1 MAQDGFV
8 LVSRESQITKKSH
21 AAANTAATLQHEG
34 PHDHLAEIASFVDSQ
49 SEKLW
54 HLNKFIHS
62 NPEPAFQEFKAHE
75 ALTKFMRSR
84 PERWQVTSSA
94 CGIET
99 AWIAV
104 YDSGRKGPAVSFNV
118 EMDALPNLGHACG
131 HNLIASASLAGA
143 LATADIIEK
152 HSLAGKVY
160 VFGTPGEEGYHG
172 GKIQLLNRGAY
183 DKVDISLISHPSIL
197 NNSPFV
203 RTTAFCRLEVE
214 FFGREAHAA
223 NAPWQGINALDAL
236 VASYNSISMLRQ
248 QTQPSDIIGFA
259 ITNGGGDATNVIHA
273 YSSAVCT
280 IRSSSASRVDTLA
293 DKVGACFDAGAK
305 ATGCTV
311 EIKVIKGYKDHVPNM
326 HLAASFAEHWSSL
339 PDPYP
344 VGPELRAH
352 ERGYTYVK
360 ASTDQGDIS
369 HALPSI
375 NVSFAIP
382 AGPEKGGPHSA
393 DFEKAAGTKWAFDR
407 ALRVG
412 KGMAGVAVDV
422 LTRDGFLD
430 TVKGEW
436 RERFGVE
443 NKL

>member
-8 LVSRESQITKKSH
+8 LVSRESQITKNSH
-21 AAANTAATLQHEG
+21 TVSPVQSLQYEG
-34 PHDHLAEIASFVDSQ
+34 AHDYLAEIASFVDNQ
-49 SEKLW
+49 SDKLW
-54 HLNKFIHS
+54 SLNRFIHR
-62 NPEPAFQEFKAHE
+62 NPELAFKEFKAHE

-118 EMDALPNLGHACG
+118 EMDALPNIGHACG
-131 HNLIASASLAGA
+131 HNLIATASLAGA
-143 LATADIIEK
+143 LATADVMST
-152 HSLAGKVY
+152 HSLPGKVY

-183 DKVDISLISHPSIL
+183 DKVDVSLISHPSIL

-214 FFGREAHAA
+214 FFGRAAHAA

-236 VASYNSISMLRQ
+236 VASYNSVSMLRQ
-248 QTQPSDIIGFA
+248 QTQPNDVIGFA
-259 ITNGGGDATNVIHA
+259 ITNGGGDATNIIHA

-280 IRSSSASRVDTLA
+280 IRSSSSSRLETLV
-293 DKVGACFDAGAK
+293 DKVSACFDAGAQ
-305 ATGCTV
+305 ATGATV
-311 EIKVIKGYKDHVPNM
+311 KIKVIKGYKDHVPNM
-326 HLAASFAEHWSSL
+326 CLASSFAKHWSSL

-344 VGPELRAH
+344 VGPELRAD
-352 ERGYTYVK
+352 EREYTYVK

-369 HALPSI
+369 HALPSV

-422 LTRDGFLD
+422 LTKDGFLD
-430 TVKGEW
+430 TVKEEW

-443 NKL
+443 NQF

>member
-1 MAQDGFV
+1 MAPDGFV
-8 LVSRESQITKKSH
+8 LVSRESQITKNSH
-21 AAANTAATLQHEG
+21 AATPVQPRHNEDA
-34 PHDHLAEIASFVDSQ
+34 HDYLAEIASFVDSQ
-49 SEKLW
+49 SDKLW
-54 HLNKFIHS
+54 SLNKFIHS
-62 NPEPAFQEFKAHE
+62 NPELAFKEFKAHE

-84 PERWQVTSSA
+84 SERWQVTSSA

-104 YDSGRKGPAVSFNV
+104 YDSGRKGPTVSFNV

-143 LATADIIEK
+143 LATAHIMDA
-152 HSLAGKVY
+152 HSLAGKIH

-214 FFGREAHAA
+214 FFGRAAHAA

-236 VASYNSISMLRQ
+236 VVSYNSISMLRQ
-248 QTQPSDIIGFA
+248 QTQPNDIIGFA
-259 ITNGGGDATNVIHA
+259 ITNGGGDATNFIHA

-280 IRSSSASRVDTLA
+280 IRSSSSSRLETLV
-293 DKVGACFDAGAK
+293 DKVSACFDAGAQ
-305 ATGCTV
+305 ATGATV
-311 EIKVIKGYKDHVPNM
+311 KIKVIKGYKDHVPNM
-326 HLAASFAEHWSSL
+326 RLAASFARHWSTL

-344 VGPELRAH
+344 VGPELRAD
-352 ERGYTYVK
+352 ERKYTYVK

-369 HALPSI
+369 HTLPSV

-382 AGPEKGGPHSA
+382 AGPEKCGPHSA
-393 DFEKAAGTKWAFDR
+393 DFEKAAGAKCAFDR

-412 KGMAGVAVDV
+412 KGMAAVAVDV
-422 LTRDGFLD
+422 LTLDGFLE
-430 TVKGEW
+430 TVKEEW
-436 RERFGVE
+436 REKFGVE
-443 NKL
+443 KNSK

>member
-8 LVSRESQITKKSH
+8 LVSRESQITKQSLAVSPVQSRH
-21 AAANTAATLQHEG
+21 HEG
-34 PHDHLAEIASFVDSQ
+34 AHDYLAEIASFIDHQ

-54 HLNKFIHS
+54 SLNKFIHN
-62 NPEPAFQEFKAHE
+62 NPEIAFKEFKAHE
-75 ALTKFMRSR
+75 ALTKFMRSQ

-118 EMDALPNLGHACG
+118 EMDALPDLGHACG

-143 LATADIIEK
+143 LATAQVMNT

-183 DKVDISLISHPSIL
+183 HKVDVSLISHPSVL

-203 RTTAFCRLEVE
+203 RTTTFCRLEVE
-214 FFGREAHAA
+214 FFGRAAHAA

-236 VASYNSISMLRQ
+236 VTSYNSISMLRQ
-248 QTQPSDIIGFA
+248 QTQPNDVIGFA
-259 ITNGGGDATNVIHA
+259 ITNGGGEATNIIHA

-280 IRSSSASRVDTLA
+280 IRSSSSSRLETLIE
-293 DKVGACFDAGAK
+293 KVSACFDAGAQAAG
-305 ATGCTV
+305 ATV
-311 EIKVIKGYKDHVPNM
+311 KIQVIKGYKDHVPNM
-326 HLAASFAEHWSSL
+326 HLASSFAKHWSSL

-344 VGPELRAH
+344 VGPELRAD
-352 ERGYTYVK
+352 EREYVHVK

-369 HALPSI
+369 HALPSV

-393 DFEKAAGTKWAFDR
+393 DFEKAAGTKGAFDR
-407 ALRVG
+407 AMRVG
-412 KGMAGVAVDV
+412 KGMAAVAVDV
-422 LTRDGFLD
+422 LAEEGFLE
-430 TVKGEW
+430 TVKEEW
-436 RERFGVE
+436 RKRFGAGEDV
-443 NKL
+443 